1 MLYTIQ
7 THTHTHPGLDGI
19 LRLKIV
25 SQVESR
31 VSFERNK
38 NNKYKPIEVELT
50 AIFQSTH
57 GTETSMTVYIVHMS
71 LICELAH

>member
-1 MLYTIQ
+1 MIVVYNPN
-7 THTHTHPGLDGI
+7 THTHPGLDRI

-57 GTETSMTVYIVHMS
+57 GTETSMTVCI
-71 LICELAH
+71 